1 MLLLL
6 GLSPVAAL
14 TLTIVL
20 GAVIPMSGG
29 VSILRGG
36 LYNRR
41 LVLAAMTADSAAAVL
56 GVALA
61 VSLPPL
67 VLNILLLLV
76 MLIAVVQSF
85 RA

>member
-41 LVLAAMTADSAAAVL
+41 LVLAAMTAGSAAAVL